1 MIISLISIMQVE
13 DKVRAYAKLSESTYI
28 MGEKGKSR
36 AERIASVNK
45 QVQGTGFKLVD
56 DKKYSN
62 PNMTTY
68 RNDKT
73 GELHVAHRGTSVGGR
88 KGLKDIRNDIAFGLG
103 LTKLDPR
110 FSRRTKATE
119 RVIKDLAPEKLT
131 MSGHSLGGGT
141 VQYAIANSKKIRKNL
156 SEAHT
161 FNSAANP
168 ILNND
173 LQVSKK
179 DKKELEDKVTH
190 HRVKGDVVSIGFNQS
205 VPFGTVKKYSVK
217 HDETRG
223 KGLLN
228 KIVKKNPLLSK
239 VKQLTSKALHA
250 HHIDHFSS

>member
-1 MIISLISIMQVE
+1 MQVE
-13 DKVRAYAKLSESTYI
+13 DKVKNYSKLSEGTYRI
-28 MGEKGKSR
+28 GDKGDRDQRVADTNALVKD
-36 AERIASVNK
+36 
-45 QVQGTGFKLVD
+45 TGFAVVD
-56 DKKYSN
+56 DKKYTN
-62 PNMTTY
+62 NNMTTY
-68 RNDKT
+68 KNEET
-73 GELHVAHRGTSVGGR
+73 GEIHVSHRGTHVGGR
-88 KGLKDIRNDIAFGLG
+88 RGMKDIRNDIAFGLG

-110 FSRRTKATE
+110 FKRRTKNTE

-131 MSGHSLGGGT
+131 MSGHSLGGGS

-190 HRVKGDVVSIGFNQS
+190 HRVRGDVVSAGFNAS

-217 HDETRG
+217 HDEKRG

-228 KIVKKNPLLSK
+228 KIVKKSSVLSK
-239 VKQLTSKALHA
+239 VSQLTSKALHA

>member
-1 MIISLISIMQVE
+1 MQVE
-13 DKVRAYAKLSESTYI
+13 DKVKNYSKLSEGTYRI
-28 MGEKGKSR
+28 GDKGDRDQRVADTNALVKD
-36 AERIASVNK
+36 
-45 QVQGTGFKLVD
+45 TGFAVVD
-56 DKKYSN
+56 DKKYTN
-62 PNMTTY
+62 NNMTTY
-68 RNDKT
+68 KNEET
-73 GELHVAHRGTSVGGR
+73 GELHVSHRGTHVGGR
-88 KGLKDIRNDIAFGLG
+88 RGMKDIRNDIAFGLG

-110 FSRRTKATE
+110 FKRRTKNTE

-131 MSGHSLGGGT
+131 MSGHSLGGGS

-190 HRVKGDVVSIGFNQS
+190 HRVRGDVVSAGFNAS

-217 HDETRG
+217 HDEKRG

-228 KIVKKNPLLSK
+228 KIVKKSSVLSK
-239 VKQLTSKALHA
+239 VSQLTSKALHA

>member
-1 MIISLISIMQVE
+1 MVVQDE
-13 DKVRAYAKLSESTYI
+13 KVKAYAKLSEGSYE
-28 MGEKGKSR
+28 MGEKAKSR
-36 AERIASVNK
+36 EERISAINK
-45 QVQGTGFKLVD
+45 QVEGTGFSVVD

-88 KGLKDIRNDIAFGLG
+88 RGLKDIRNDIAFGLG

-110 FSRRTKATE
+110 FRRRTKNTE
-119 RVIKDLAPEKLT
+119 RVIKDLAPQKLT
-131 MSGHSLGGGT
+131 MSGHSLGGGS

-156 SEAHT
+156 DEAHT

-179 DKKELEDKVTH
+179 DKKELDEKVTH
-190 HRVKGDVVSIGFNQS
+190 HRVRGDVVSAGFNQS

-217 HDETRG
+217 HDEESG
-223 KGLLN
+223 KGLVD

-250 HHIDHFSS
+250 HKIEHFHK

>member
-1 MIISLISIMQVE
+1 MQVA
-13 DKVRAYAKLSESTYI
+13 DKVKNYSKLSEGTYRI
-28 MGEKGKSR
+28 GDKGDRDQRVADPNALDKD
-36 AERIASVNK
+36 
-45 QVQGTGFKLVD
+45 TGFAVVD
-56 DKKYSN
+56 DKKYTN
-62 PNMTTY
+62 NNMTTY
-68 RNDKT
+68 KNEET
-73 GELHVAHRGTSVGGR
+73 GEIHVSHRGTHVGGR
-88 KGLKDIRNDIAFGLG
+88 RGMKDIRNDIAFGLG

-110 FSRRTKATE
+110 FKRRTKNTE

-131 MSGHSLGGGT
+131 MSGHSLGGGS

-190 HRVKGDVVSIGFNQS
+190 HRVRGDVVSAGFNAS

-217 HDETRG
+217 HDEKRG

-228 KIVKKNPLLSK
+228 KIVKKSSVLSK
-239 VKQLTSKALHA
+239 VSQLTSKALHA

>member
-1 MIISLISIMQVE
+1 MQTEQQVKDYALMATGTYRIG
-13 DKVRAYAKLSESTYI
+13 DKGDRDQRVADTNALVKD
-28 MGEKGKSR
+28 
-36 AERIASVNK
+36 
-45 QVQGTGFKLVD
+45 TGFAVVD
-56 DKKYSN
+56 DKKYTN
-62 PNMTTY
+62 NNMTTY
-68 RNDKT
+68 KNEET
-73 GELHVAHRGTSVGGR
+73 GEIHVSHRGTHVGGR
-88 KGLKDIRNDIAFGLG
+88 RGMKDIRNDIAFGLG

-110 FSRRTKATE
+110 FKRRTKNTE

-131 MSGHSLGGGT
+131 MSGHSLGGGS

-190 HRVKGDVVSIGFNQS
+190 HRVRGDVVSAGFNAS

-217 HDETRG
+217 HDEKRG

-228 KIVKKNPLLSK
+228 KIVKKSSVLSK
-239 VKQLTSKALHA
+239 VSQLTSKALHA

>member
-1 MIISLISIMQVE
+1 MQVE
-13 DKVRAYAKLSESTYI
+13 DKVKNYSKLSEGTYRI
-28 MGEKGKSR
+28 GDKGDR
-36 AERIASVNK
+36 DERVADTNVLVK
-45 QVQGTGFKLVD
+45 DTGFAVVD
-56 DKKYSN
+56 DKKYTN
-62 PNMTTY
+62 NNMTTY
-68 RNDKT
+68 KNEET
-73 GELHVAHRGTSVGGR
+73 GEIHVAHRGTHISGR
-88 KGLKDIRNDIAFGLG
+88 RGLKDIRNDIAFGLG

-110 FSRRTKATE
+110 FRRRTKNTE
-119 RVIKDLAPEKLT
+119 RVIKDLAPQKLT
-131 MSGHSLGGGT
+131 MSGHSLGGGS